1 MQFQS
6 TLPRGERPRALRSGI
21 RTMSISIHAPA
32 RGATGELAGTRCWGC
47 DFNPRSREGSDRA
60 LCRLL
65 TGSPNFNPRSRE
77 GSDQSCSEKSQIWK
91 NFNPRSREGSDRPFP
106 RPTPVLPISIHAPAR
121 GATQAAQILDLS
133 IIISIHAPARGA
145 TYVLMFFPSRDQFQ
159 STLPR
164 GERHGSR
171 QSISQALHRISIHAP
186 ARGATALL
194 PDPAYLNQISIH
206 APARGATYRKSG
218 GYVFADISIHAPA
231 RGATGEYAN
240 TLADVKFQSTL
251 PRGERH
257 ELEIF
262 SDDYNII
269 SIHAPARGA
278 TSIHTCLLLLV
289 DNFNPR
295 SREGSDRL
303 GM

>member
-47 DFNPRSREGSDRA
+47 D
-60 LCRLL
+60 
-65 TGSPNFNPRSRE
+65 
-77 GSDQSCSEKSQIWK
+77 
-91 NFNPRSREGSDRPFP
+91 FNPRSREGSDRPFP

-186 ARGATALL
+186 ARGAT
-194 PDPAYLNQISIH
+194 I
-206 APARGATYRKSG
+206 
-218 GYVFADISIHAPA
+218 
-231 RGATGEYAN
+231 
-240 TLADVKFQSTL
+240 
-251 PRGERH
+251 
-257 ELEIF
+257 
-262 SDDYNII
+262 
-269 SIHAPARGA
+269 
-278 TSIHTCLLLLV
+278 LV
-289 DNFNPR
+289 
-295 SREGSDRL
+295 
-303 GM
+303 

>member
-145 TYVLMFFPSRDQFQ
+145 T
-159 STLPR
+159 
-164 GERHGSR
+164 
-171 QSISQALHRISIHAP
+171 
-186 ARGATALL
+186 
-194 PDPAYLNQISIH
+194 
-206 APARGATYRKSG
+206 
-218 GYVFADISIHAPA
+218 
-231 RGATGEYAN
+231 GEYAN

-251 PRGERH
+251 PRGERRSGGSGCPVDKYH
-257 ELEIF
+257 FNPRSREG
-262 SDDYNII
+262 SDSPFLLKLFCYAI

-278 TSIHTCLLLLV
+278 TV
-289 DNFNPR
+289 F
-295 SREGSDRL
+295 RENCARFG
-303 GM
+303 